1 MQAAL
6 VDSYSKVS
14 DGLGNA
20 KKVFDEMSERNVVSF
35 TAIVSRFKRVGGAMR
50 VFGEMLERD
59 VPSWNTLVA
68 GCTQNGAFTRIKL
81 FRRMVCECNRP
92 NGVTVACALSA
103 CGHTGMLQLGRWIHG
118 YMYKN
123 GFAFD
128 SFVSNA
134 LVDM

>member
-1 MQAAL
+1 MTSLDLFDSQKFAAC
-6 VDSYSKVS
+6 VS
-14 DGLGNA
+14 D
-20 KKVFDEMSERNVVSF
+20 
-35 TAIVSRFKRVGGAMR
+35 
-50 VFGEMLERD
+50 
-59 VPSWNTLVA
+59 
-68 GCTQNGAFTRIKL
+68 
-81 FRRMVCECNRP
+81 P